1 MGAAALIRG
10 NQSEEGTMNKEEMAQ
25 EIDRL
30 TVISNKLADMLNE
43 KIDENTKLKATE
55 ASLWYEIDYL
65 NGVLVD
71 NEIELD
77 PGAFSDREAF
87 YQQ

>member
-1 MGAAALIRG
+1 
-10 NQSEEGTMNKEEMAQ
+10 MNKEEMAQ

-30 TVISNKLADMLNE
+30 TVIANKLSDLLNE
-43 KIDENTKLKATE
+43 KIDENTKLKETE
-55 ASLWYEIDYL
+55 KSLWYEIDYL

>member
-1 MGAAALIRG
+1 
-10 NQSEEGTMNKEEMAQ
+10 MNNEEMAK
-25 EIDRL
+25 EIERL
-30 TVISNKLADMLNE
+30 TALSTKLADLLNE
-43 KIDENTKLKATE
+43 KIEENTLLKATE

-65 NGVLVD
+65 SGVLVD

>member
-1 MGAAALIRG
+1 
-10 NQSEEGTMNKEEMAQ
+10 MNNEEMAQ
-25 EIDRL
+25 EIERL
-30 TVISNKLADMLNE
+30 TALSTKLADMLNE

-77 PGAFSDREAF
+77 PGVFSEREAF
-87 YQQ
+87 YEQ

>member
-1 MGAAALIRG
+1 
-10 NQSEEGTMNKEEMAQ
+10 MNNEEMAQ
-25 EIDRL
+25 EIERL
-30 TVISNKLADMLNE
+30 TALSTKLADMLNE
-43 KIDENTKLKATE
+43 KIDENTKLKETE

>member
-1 MGAAALIRG
+1 
-10 NQSEEGTMNKEEMAQ
+10 MNKEEMAQ
-25 EIDRL
+25 EIERL
-30 TVISNKLADMLNE
+30 TALSTKLADMLNE

>member
-1 MGAAALIRG
+1 
-10 NQSEEGTMNKEEMAQ
+10 MNKEEMAQ

-43 KIDENTKLKATE
+43 KIDENTLLKETE
-55 ASLWYEIDYL
+55 KSLWYEIDYL